1 MKPNYLS
8 VSIVVT
14 AIGLAL
20 ILFPQ
25 NIEMHIAPERVT
37 VWEKT
42 VTAEE
47 TLRGYM
53 FTFDTGSQT
62 IDDGMAPYVEVWS
75 DDDVTLNTTFSLMES
90 GTSTFDMNIMDNRVQ
105 FPLPGED
112 TYQVRIRGTVSEG
125 QETEVYAGM
134 YFLRP
139 VPPEY
144 YSYYPFRFFG
154 YGMAAIGA
162 IASLVFYMK
171 REKETAP

>member
-1 MKPNYLS
+1 MKPNYFS
-8 VSIVVT
+8 GSIVVT
-14 AIGLAL
+14 VIGLAL

-25 NIEMHIAPERVT
+25 NIEMHITPELVT

-62 IDDGMAPYVEVWS
+62 INDGMSPYVEIWS
-75 DDDVTLNTTFSLMES
+75 DDDVTLNTTFGLMES
-90 GTSTFDMNIMDNRVQ
+90 GVSTFDMNIMDNPVQ
-105 FPLPGED
+105 FLLPGED
-112 TYQVRIRGTVSEG
+112 TYQVRIEGTVVEG
-125 QETEVYAGM
+125 RETDVNAGM

-139 VPPEY
+139 VSPEY
-144 YSYYPFRFFG
+144 YTYYPFRFFG

-171 REKETAP
+171 RGKQ